1 MPWPDVADELVRF
14 EDYLAFAPLW
24 RDQIANVRIHETT
37 RERPV
42 DRFQQ
47 ERSLLR
53 ALPTI
58 PFDTDEI
65 VPAVVSPHARVEFD
79 AQPLLGA
86 AAPWHAGPS
95 RFAPTVDEVRILHQ
109 GQVVAQHIRCY
120 QRRQLI
126 VLPDHRLAAL
136 TLCAGDRGAP
146 RWNRRLM
153 PWAPRHASSTSASE
167 RQPVKTGVHL
177 RRLLG
182 LARVYGSAEVLSAHR
197 QGPGTGG
204 PRRRLRREPSAGGTP
219 APAASHAH
227 SADSQAARTDRRHRT
242 GAGRSRLFTTVSV
255 TPPTRTLMA
264 RRDDNLQARLDR
276 DLAELKLLEIAK
288 SYREV
293 LDEAARKGSSF
304 LEVLAILIGLE
315 QAARE
320 QRALERRLREAR
332 LPKQK
337 TLAEYDFKFPKR
349 IPKAAIVRLFD
360 CDFIEQHGC
369 AVLIGPT
376 GTGKSHLLTALGYTA
391 VERGHS
397 VRHTRVVDMINHLT
411 AAQLNGSLG
420 KTLRS
425 YVRPSL
431 LLLDELGYLPIDK
444 RGADLLFQVVAARY
458 EVGSIVITTNRPFR
472 EWGKL
477 FDVDNTLATALIDRL
492 MHHGEGIV
500 IQGDSYRM
508 KDKDPDS
515 TDE

>member
-1 MPWPDVADELVRF
+1 
-14 EDYLAFAPLW
+14 
-24 RDQIANVRIHETT
+24 
-37 RERPV
+37 
-42 DRFQQ
+42 
-47 ERSLLR
+47 
-53 ALPTI
+53 
-58 PFDTDEI
+58 
-65 VPAVVSPHARVEFD
+65 
-79 AQPLLGA
+79 
-86 AAPWHAGPS
+86 
-95 RFAPTVDEVRILHQ
+95 
-109 GQVVAQHIRCY
+109 
-120 QRRQLI
+120 
-126 VLPDHRLAAL
+126 
-136 TLCAGDRGAP
+136 
-146 RWNRRLM
+146 
-153 PWAPRHASSTSASE
+153 
-167 RQPVKTGVHL
+167 
-177 RRLLG
+177 
-182 LARVYGSAEVLSAHR
+182 
-197 QGPGTGG
+197 
-204 PRRRLRREPSAGGTP
+204 
-219 APAASHAH
+219 
-227 SADSQAARTDRRHRT
+227 
-242 GAGRSRLFTTVSV
+242 
-255 TPPTRTLMA
+255 MA

-293 LDEAARKGSSF
+293 LDEASRKGSSF

-349 IPKAAIVRLFD
+349 IPKAAILRLFD

-391 VERGHS
+391 VEHGHS

-458 EVGSIVITTNRPFR
+458 EMGSIVLTTNRTFK
-472 EWGKL
+472 EWGTL
-477 FDVDNTLATALIDRL
+477 FDEDNTLATALIDRL
-492 MHHGEGIV
+492 MHHGEAIV
-500 IQGDSYRM
+500 IQGDSFRM
-508 KDKDPDS
+508 RDKDPDS